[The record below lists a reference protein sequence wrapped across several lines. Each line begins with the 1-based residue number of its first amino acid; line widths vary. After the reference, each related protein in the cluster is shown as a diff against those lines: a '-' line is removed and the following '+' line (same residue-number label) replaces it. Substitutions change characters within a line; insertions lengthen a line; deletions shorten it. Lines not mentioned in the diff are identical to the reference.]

1 MDIRPEAP
9 PAGGV
14 HRPNKKNKK
23 CGVARPWALP
33 QLFLGAQNGPGVDF
47 LSFLDHEKNRK
58 NSKKFSK
65 IFQKKIRFFSC
76 P

>member
-1 MDIRPEAP
+1 MDTRTEAP
-9 PAGGV
+9 SAGGV

-23 CGVARPWALP
+23 CGVARPRAFP

-47 LSFLDHEKNRK
+47 LLLLDHEKNRK

-65 IFQKKIRFFSC
+65 IFQKKNRFFSC